1 MGGAD
6 KMLRGK
12 VKTKHDIT
20 WFAQKTNVDQLNP
33 AYVYDSGGVKNKK
46 KHFSFVYAIQ
56 GIRECSEDED
66 SFHYSIRGSTTKV
79 DDLGVGFLSSD
90 EEN

>member
-46 KHFSFVYAIQ
+46 NIFLLFTLYRV
-56 GIRECSEDED
+56 
-66 SFHYSIRGSTTKV
+66 
-79 DDLGVGFLSSD
+79 LGNVPKMKIVFMILL
-90 EEN
+90 EVLQQK

>member
-1 MGGAD
+1 VSKRTDRSFSG
-6 KMLRGK
+6 RVK

-33 AYVYDSGGVKNKK
+33 AYVYDSGGVKN
-46 KHFSFVYAIQ
+46 FLFVYAI
-56 GIRECSEDED
+56 GCWRNVMKSED
-66 SFHYSIRGSTTKV
+66 SFYYSIGGLTTKV
-79 DDLGVGFLSSD
+79 DDLGVEFLSSS